1 MNELK
6 FKTFLVK
13 DAMGKIVQIIRANE
27 YLIHKFLNFEYDYTL
42 YFLYMMCMR
51 LNTYTIVA

>member
-13 DAMGKIVQIIRANE
+13 DAMGKSANE